1 VAKKEQELLLL
12 AGRIFI
18 KRIIHLITVTI
29 INMNR
34 KNDWCV
40 YQVWEMRVRGLFEF
54 NHTHSLKYGLH
65 CV

>member
-29 INMNR
+29 I
-34 KNDWCV
+34 
-40 YQVWEMRVRGLFEF
+40 
-54 NHTHSLKYGLH
+54 KYEQKK
-65 CV
+65 